1 MKVFNSAL
9 TATALLALM
18 GMSHSAFAAP
28 KALESTNTGSY
39 GVAGCGLGS
48 VVFGSQPGPIQIV
61 AATLNGTGVQTFG
74 ITTGTSNCGPG
85 LFAQRATDFVSSNKV
100 ALQNDVAKGDGE
112 TLASFE
118 KLMNCKNSGF
128 ASELKANYESIF
140 ANDTDRAIAEAMIAH
155 CQI

>member
-1 MKVFNSAL
+1 MKAFNVV
-9 TATALLALM
+9 LAL
-18 GMSHSAFAAP
+18 GLAVSSQAAFAAP
-28 KALESTNTGSY
+28 KALEGTNTGAY

-48 VVFGSQPGPIQIV
+48 MVFGAQPGAVQVI

-85 LFAQRATDFVSSNKV
+85 LLAQRATDFVKSNKV
-100 ALQNDVAKGDGE
+100 ALQNDISKGQGE

-118 KLMNCKNSGF
+118 KMMDCKNAGF
-128 ASELKANYESIF
+128 SQQLKSNYESIF
-140 ANDTDRAIAEAMIAH
+140 AQSSDEAIADSMVSY